1 MARSVARDMTRKTA
15 SAAVCSALAVMMWLH
30 AALVAQAPSSE
41 ENNARFD
48 VASIKPNKTDSRG
61 ISGANFVMKGRYTVI
76 NYPLWLLVG
85 DAFGLQRRDQVV
97 GGPDW
102 IEAAKYDISAI
113 TDIVTPTRAQHRAL
127 VRHLLEERFSL
138 RAHQETRETDVY
150 DLVLLREDGVL
161 GAGLRPS
168 TVDCKALA
176 ESGKGRCSWSA
187 SGFTHRAT
195 AQPIQMLMVQLFSS
209 VDRRIVDRTGLKG
222 SFDWELKLASDPN
235 DPSAPSVFTALQE
248 QLGLKLV
255 PNRGMLEVVVIDHI
269 QPPTPD

>member
-1 MARSVARDMTRKTA
+1 VTSK
-15 SAAVCSALAVMMWLH
+15 AAT
-30 AALVAQAPSSE
+30 AALFSMVLVIWVCVAPVGLAQAPSSVE
-41 ENNARFD
+41 TNARFE
-48 VASIKPNKTDSRG
+48 VASIKPNRSDSRA
-61 ISGANFVMKGRYTVI
+61 ISGSDRVGKGRYTVI
-76 NYPLWLLVG
+76 NYPLWVLVA
-85 DAFGLQRRDQVV
+85 DAFGLQGRDQVV

-102 IEAAKYDISAI
+102 LDAAKYDINAI
-113 TDIVTPTRAQHRAL
+113 TEVLTPTRAQHRAL
-127 VRHLLEERFSL
+127 ILHLLEERFSL
-138 RAHQETRETDVY
+138 RAHQETREVNVY
-150 DLVLLREDGVL
+150 DLVVSRENAVL
-161 GAGLRPS
+161 GAGIRPS
-168 TVDCKALA
+168 NVDCKALA
-176 ESGKGRCSWSA
+176 ASGKGRCGWSA

-255 PNRGMLEVVVIDHI
+255 PNRGMLDVVVIDHI